1 MGPGSPA
8 AIIRDRKQKVQQKR
22 LGPRKAGTLKRR
34 VKMEAKKHIVVLLVL
49 ILLISVTAQ
58 SANKPAAAELS
69 NTHVA
74 SCIVK
79 ITFDPFVL
87 PLDSITIDYLLHS
100 SSVGGKVARKVLNI
114 SPDQVFDIFKIEAL
128 AGAAGRILAQDRRRR
143 TEGRGQ
149 RQELL
154 SSEQMSFATEQTL
167 LFWLSV
173 ELGNDVKP
181 AAEEFMDALVDS
193 LRGTLVKVFED
204 YKLRFNNQLQ
214 LAEQEATNAEN
225 DLREKQKT
233 LREISRSH
241 VLDRDKILADIY
253 RLRQD
258 VQTAKMNQASNQVII
273 DATTR
278 RIADIQA
285 RIKKQLENDS
295 ITIELRS
302 IVKMSG
308 KLVIE
313 AEKQVKAGTISSLQL
328 DEIKEKLARARIE
341 IARRRE
347 QLSNSVGGNLI
358 ESLNKE
364 LADRSIQATQ
374 DEASIQSLEQQLVEA
389 ESLLAKADD
398 YELLSLKAEIAK
410 QNLQESILWRDR
422 TSRQIRF
429 LQSPMVSILG
439 GE

>member
-1 MGPGSPA
+1 
-8 AIIRDRKQKVQQKR
+8 
-22 LGPRKAGTLKRR
+22 
-34 VKMEAKKHIVVLLVL
+34 MEATKHIVVLLVL
-49 ILLISVTAQ
+49 LLLILVPAQ
-58 SANKPAAAELS
+58 SADNPAAAQIS
-69 NTHVA
+69 NTHTA
-74 SCIVK
+74 SCLVK
-79 ITFDPFVL
+79 ITFDPLVL
-87 PLDSITIDYLLHS
+87 PLDDITIDYLLHS
-100 SSVGGKVARKVLNI
+100 SSIGGKVAREVLNI
-114 SPDQVFDIFKIEAL
+114 SPDQVSDIFKIESL
-128 AGAAGRILAQDRRRR
+128 AGAAGRILPELSPKRISTPTNMEDYDY
-143 TEGRGQ
+143 EMKMEMEGMGRGGTASTT
-149 RQELL
+149 RPRSYGRAPTTTARPP
-154 SSEQMSFATEQTL
+154 SSAAEQTL
-167 LFWLSV
+167 LFRLLV

-181 AAEEFMDALVDS
+181 AAEEFMNALVGS
-193 LRGTLVKVFED
+193 LQSTLVKVFED

-214 LAEQEATNAEN
+214 LAEQDATSAEN

-233 LREISRSH
+233 LREISRSR
-241 VLDRDKILADIY
+241 VLDRDSILADIY

-258 VQTAKMNQASNQVII
+258 FQTANMNQASNQVII

-295 ITIELRS
+295 ITTELQS
-302 IVKMSG
+302 IVEMSG

-313 AEKQVKAGTISSLQL
+313 AEKQVKAGKISSLQL

-347 QLSNSVGGNLI
+347 QLSSSVGGNLI

-374 DEASIQSLEQQLVEA
+374 DEASIRSLEQQLVEA

-422 TSRQIRF
+422 MSRQIRF

>member
-1 MGPGSPA
+1 
-8 AIIRDRKQKVQQKR
+8 
-22 LGPRKAGTLKRR
+22 
-34 VKMEAKKHIVVLLVL
+34 MEATKHIVVLLVL
-49 ILLISVTAQ
+49 LLLISAPAQ
-58 SANKPAAAELS
+58 SANQPAAAQIS
-69 NTHVA
+69 KTHTA
-74 SCIVK
+74 SCLVK
-79 ITFDPFVL
+79 ITFDPLVL
-87 PLDSITIDYLLHS
+87 PLDGITIDYLLHS
-100 SSVGGKVARKVLNI
+100 SSIGGKVAREVLNI
-114 SPDQVFDIFKIEAL
+114 SPDQVSDIFKIEAL
-128 AGAAGRILAQDRRRR
+128 AGSAGPSWLGRAETGRILTEDRRQK

-149 RQELL
+149 RPELL
-154 SSEQMSFATEQTL
+154 SSEQMSSAAEQTL

-173 ELGNDVKP
+173 ELPNNVKP
-181 AAEEFMDALVDS
+181 AAEEFMDVLVDS

-204 YKLRFNNQLQ
+204 YKLRFNKQLQ
-214 LAEQEATNAEN
+214 LAEQEATSAEN
-225 DLREKQKT
+225 DLREKQKE
-233 LREISRSH
+233 LRGISRSR

-253 RLRQD
+253 RLRQN
-258 VQTAKMNQASNQVII
+258 VQTARMNQASNQVII

-295 ITIELRS
+295 ITIELQS
-302 IVKMSG
+302 IVEMSG

-347 QLSNSVGGNLI
+347 QLSSSVGGNMI

-374 DEASIQSLEQQLVEA
+374 DEASIRSLERQLVEA

-398 YELLSLKAEIAK
+398 YELLSLKADIAK

>member
-1 MGPGSPA
+1 
-8 AIIRDRKQKVQQKR
+8 
-22 LGPRKAGTLKRR
+22 
-34 VKMEAKKHIVVLLVL
+34 MEAKKHIVVLLVL

-58 SANKPAAAELS
+58 SANNPAAAELS

-74 SCIVK
+74 SCLVK

-87 PLDSITIDYLLHS
+87 PLDDITIDYLLHS
-100 SSVGGKVARKVLNI
+100 SSIGGKVAREVLNI
-114 SPDQVFDIFKIEAL
+114 SPDQVSDIFKIEAL
-128 AGAAGRILAQDRRRR
+128 AGAAGRILPQDRRRK
-143 TEGRGQ
+143 TEGRGLKTEGGGQ

-154 SSEQMSFATEQTL
+154 SSDFGLLSSEQLSSAAEQTL

-173 ELGNDVKP
+173 KLDNDVKP

-193 LRGTLVKVFED
+193 LRSTLVKVFED
-204 YKLRFNNQLQ
+204 YKIRFNKQLQ
-214 LAEQEATNAEN
+214 LAEQEATSAEN

-233 LREISRSH
+233 LREISRSR
-241 VLDRDKILADIY
+241 VLDRDSILADIY
-253 RLRQD
+253 RLRQN
-258 VQTAKMNQASNQVII
+258 VQAAKMNQASNQVII
-273 DATTR
+273 DATTK
-278 RIADIQA
+278 RIADIQTK
-285 RIKKQLENDS
+285 IKTQLENDS
-295 ITIELRS
+295 ITIELQS
-302 IVKMSG
+302 IVEMSG

-313 AEKQVKAGTISSLQL
+313 AERQVKAGTISSLQL
-328 DEIKEKLARARIE
+328 DELKEKLARARIE

-347 QLSNSVGGNLI
+347 QLSSSVGGNLI
-358 ESLNKE
+358 ETLNKE

-374 DEASIQSLEQQLVEA
+374 DEASIRSLEQQLVEA

-398 YELLSLKAEIAK
+398 YELLSLKSDIAK

>member
-1 MGPGSPA
+1 
-8 AIIRDRKQKVQQKR
+8 
-22 LGPRKAGTLKRR
+22 
-34 VKMEAKKHIVVLLVL
+34 MEAKKHIVVLLVL

-58 SANKPAAAELS
+58 SANNPAAAELS

-74 SCIVK
+74 SCLVK

-87 PLDSITIDYLLHS
+87 PLDDITIDYLLHS
-100 SSVGGKVARKVLNI
+100 SSIGGKVAREVLNI
-114 SPDQVFDIFKIEAL
+114 SPDQVSDIFKIEAL
-128 AGAAGRILAQDRRRR
+128 AGAAGRILPQDRRRK
-143 TEGRGQ
+143 TEGRGLKTEGGGQ

-154 SSEQMSFATEQTL
+154 SSDFGLLSSEQLSSAAEQTL

-173 ELGNDVKP
+173 KLDNDVKP

-193 LRGTLVKVFED
+193 LRSTLVKVFED
-204 YKLRFNNQLQ
+204 YKIRFNKQLQ
-214 LAEQEATNAEN
+214 LVEQEATSAEN

-233 LREISRSH
+233 LREISRSR
-241 VLDRDKILADIY
+241 VLDRDSILADIY
-253 RLRQD
+253 RLRQN
-258 VQTAKMNQASNQVII
+258 VQAAKMNQASNQVII
-273 DATTR
+273 DATTK
-278 RIADIQA
+278 RIADIQTK
-285 RIKKQLENDS
+285 IKTQLENDS
-295 ITIELRS
+295 ITIELQS
-302 IVKMSG
+302 IVEMSG

-313 AEKQVKAGTISSLQL
+313 AERQVKAGTISSLQL
-328 DEIKEKLARARIE
+328 DELKEKLARARIE

-347 QLSNSVGGNLI
+347 QLSSSVGGNLI
-358 ESLNKE
+358 ETLNKE

-374 DEASIQSLEQQLVEA
+374 DEASIRSLEQQLVEA

-398 YELLSLKAEIAK
+398 YELLSLKSDIAK

>member
-1 MGPGSPA
+1 
-8 AIIRDRKQKVQQKR
+8 
-22 LGPRKAGTLKRR
+22 
-34 VKMEAKKHIVVLLVL
+34 MEAKKHIVVLLVL

-58 SANKPAAAELS
+58 SANNSAAAELS

-74 SCIVK
+74 SCLVK
-79 ITFDPFVL
+79 ITFDPLVL
-87 PLDSITIDYLLHS
+87 PLDDITIDYLLHS
-100 SSVGGKVARKVLNI
+100 SSIGGRVAREVLNI
-114 SPDQVFDIFKIEAL
+114 SPDQVSDIFKIEAL
-128 AGAAGRILAQDRRRR
+128 AGSAGRILPQDRRRK
-143 TEGRGQ
+143 TEGRGLKTEGGGQ

-154 SSEQMSFATEQTL
+154 SSDFGLLSSEQLSSAAEQTL

-173 ELGNDVKP
+173 KLGDNVKP
-181 AAEEFMDALVDS
+181 AAEEFMEALVGS
-193 LRGTLVKVFED
+193 LRSTLVKVFED
-204 YKLRFNNQLQ
+204 YKLRFNNQLK
-214 LAEQEATNAEN
+214 LAEQEAASAEN

-233 LREISRSH
+233 LREISRSR
-241 VLDRDKILADIY
+241 VLDRDSILADIY
-253 RLRQD
+253 RLRQN
-258 VQTAKMNQASNQVII
+258 VQAAKMNQASNQVII
-273 DATTR
+273 DATTK

-285 RIKKQLENDS
+285 KIKNQLENDS
-295 ITIELRS
+295 ITIELQS
-302 IVKMSG
+302 IVEMSG

-328 DEIKEKLARARIE
+328 DELKEKLARARIE

-358 ESLNKE
+358 ETLNKE

-374 DEASIQSLEQQLVEA
+374 DEASIRSLEQQLVEA

-398 YELLSLKAEIAK
+398 YELLSLKSDIAK

-422 TSRQIRF
+422 ISRQIRF

>member
-1 MGPGSPA
+1 
-8 AIIRDRKQKVQQKR
+8 
-22 LGPRKAGTLKRR
+22 
-34 VKMEAKKHIVVLLVL
+34 MEATKHIVVLLVL
-49 ILLISVTAQ
+49 LLLISVPAQ
-58 SANKPAAAELS
+58 SANNPAAAVLS

-74 SCIVK
+74 SCLVK
-79 ITFDPFVL
+79 ITFDPLVL
-87 PLDSITIDYLLHS
+87 PLDDITIDYLLHS
-100 SSVGGKVARKVLNI
+100 SSVGGKVAREVLNI
-114 SPDQVFDIFKIEAL
+114 SPDQVSDIFKIEAL
-128 AGAAGRILAQDRRRR
+128 AGGAGRIPPEPSLRRRSVPTNMETKEYDEMMEMER
-143 TEGRGQ
+143 MRWGDTASTTRPKSY
-149 RQELL
+149 RRAPTTTAKPP
-154 SSEQMSFATEQTL
+154 SSAAEQTL

-193 LRGTLVKVFED
+193 LRSTLVKVFED
-204 YKLRFNNQLQ
+204 YKLRFNKQLQ
-214 LAEQEATNAEN
+214 LAEQEATSAEN

-233 LREISRSH
+233 LREISRSR
-241 VLDRDKILADIY
+241 VLDRDSILADIY
-253 RLRQD
+253 RLRQN

-273 DATTR
+273 DATTK

-295 ITIELRS
+295 ITIELQS
-302 IVKMSG
+302 IVEMSG

-328 DEIKEKLARARIE
+328 DELKEKLARARIE

-347 QLSNSVGGNLI
+347 QLSSSVGGNRI

-374 DEASIQSLEQQLVEA
+374 DGASIRSLEQQLVEA

-398 YELLSLKAEIAK
+398 YELLSLKADIAK

-422 TSRQIRF
+422 TGRQIRF